1 MAVPEETCDVLVV
14 GAGPSGA
21 VISHKLAA
29 DGFDVVC
36 LEQGGWVSPADY
48 PANHAEWELL
58 IQHQWSHDPNVR
70 GLPSDY
76 PLDVSDSDLAP
87 VMFNA
92 VGGSSVYFGAQWP
105 RLLPSDFKVRSV
117 DGVADDWPITYQ
129 DLSPH
134 YDRVDQLVGVSGLEG
149 NPAYPPGLT
158 FPLPPHPIG
167 RAGMVAARGLN
178 KLGWHWWPGTNAIPS
193 QKFRELAQCARVGTC
208 EWGCPEGAKASSD
221 LAFWPHTLRSGARLI
236 TGARVREVLTGS
248 DGQATGA
255 LWIDRSGQEHRQ
267 LARCVVL
274 CANGIGTPRLL
285 LLSASARHPDG
296 LANSSGLVGQN
307 LMLHPNCAVL
317 GLYEEELENYRG
329 PAGELINSLEFYDT
343 RAEHDFVRG
352 AKMHAVPFPGPLNL
366 VEFYRAEAYEQ
377 VWGPAIHDIVEHH
390 SRALL
395 WAVNVEDLPERSNR
409 VSLDPVL
416 TDGDG
421 LPAPKIT
428 YRISENSRKLLA
440 FTLER
445 MTEVHEA
452 SGATSTIGLPLT
464 PDQPGHLL
472 GTARMGTDPATSVVD
487 LFGRSHDVPNLFLA
501 DGSIFV
507 TSGAA
512 NPTCTIHALALR
524 IADHISATARAQ
536 RTPATA
542 TVIAAPHGQ
551 ISVPPRYATPR
562 ALTEAES
569 QVLTRVARVLVPEH
583 AGRPGA
589 ADEPGF
595 GQAVRTAADA
605 RADAFAVLQDT
616 LAALASLDQRDL
628 ENRLPDLMDRDPG
641 AFQVLST
648 IVAGAWLL
656 TPTVRDRI
664 GYRGPERKL
673 AGAFEAAS
681 QLDSGLLDPV
691 LEMSAEDPPRWAR

>member
-1 MAVPEETCDVLVV
+1 
-14 GAGPSGA
+14 
-21 VISHKLAA
+21 
-29 DGFDVVC
+29 
-36 LEQGGWVSPADY
+36 
-48 PANHAEWELL
+48 
-58 IQHQWSHDPNVR
+58 
-70 GLPSDY
+70 
-76 PLDVSDSDLAP
+76 
-87 VMFNA
+87 
-92 VGGSSVYFGAQWP
+92 
-105 RLLPSDFKVRSV
+105 
-117 DGVADDWPITYQ
+117 
-129 DLSPH
+129 
-134 YDRVDQLVGVSGLEG
+134 
-149 NPAYPPGLT
+149 
-158 FPLPPHPIG
+158 
-167 RAGMVAARGLN
+167 
-178 KLGWHWWPGTNAIPS
+178 
-193 QKFRELAQCARVGTC
+193 
-208 EWGCPEGAKASSD
+208 
-221 LAFWPHTLRSGARLI
+221 
-236 TGARVREVLTGS
+236 
-248 DGQATGA
+248 
-255 LWIDRSGQEHRQ
+255 
-267 LARCVVL
+267 VVL